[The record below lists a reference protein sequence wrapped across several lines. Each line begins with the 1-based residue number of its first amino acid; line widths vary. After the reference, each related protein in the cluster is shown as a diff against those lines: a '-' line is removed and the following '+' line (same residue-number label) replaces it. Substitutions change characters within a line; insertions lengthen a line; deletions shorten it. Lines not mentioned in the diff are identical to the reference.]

1 MQMNWVPSLKHGG
14 CVTNIINYMQ
24 LSKNRLAKHF
34 IFLKSFLLLLLL
46 QYYYRYSYSFIERS
60 SYDLYRWT
68 FPWTIVALNLFSFVL
83 LIVISCVSCC
93 GACCNTPSTAVSKR
107 ANGKVLYNNIL
118 LICLNITR
126 QKEIE
131 LKKVFLCRYITL
143 KFFAK
148 SRLNVLILL
157 RQKFKS
163 FHSRFQLA
171 LLNC

>member
-1 MQMNWVPSLKHGG
+1 MQMNWVPSSLKHGG

-24 LSKNRLAKHF
+24 LSKNHLAKHF
-34 IFLKSFLLLLLL
+34 IFFKSFLLLLLL
-46 QYYYRYSYSFIERS
+46 QYYYRYSFIERS

-126 QKEIE
+126 YGRRKFSV
-131 LKKVFLCRYITL
+131 KKYFYVGTL
-143 KFFAK
+143 
-148 SRLNVLILL
+148 R
-157 RQKFKS
+157 
-163 FHSRFQLA
+163 
-171 LLNC
+171 